1 MILRTIRPL
10 SACLAAVVVLAA
22 AGCAGKPQVA
32 PAPAEPPAAPAE
44 SAAARTM
51 RCGDQLVRLAIEGER
66 ARLEAGGETFELAAV
81 MASAG
86 ARYLGTEDPTT
97 TVWVSGS
104 RVRVTLRG
112 KEYPEC
118 VPVPDGAAALL
129 GAEWVVEDIAGA
141 GIVDRSHATLIFG
154 ADGRV
159 SGSGS
164 CNSYSAGYMVTGDSL
179 TITQAVS
186 TLKACVPALMS
197 QEEKFMGLLRDVRT
211 FAIAPDGALVL
222 RTADG
227 RTIKA
232 RRG

>member
-1 MILRTIRPL
+1 MIPRSIRPL
-10 SACLAAVVVLAA
+10 AVSLAAVAVLIV
-22 AGCAGKPQVA
+22 AGCAARQASV
-32 PAPAEPPAAPAE
+32 PAAVEPAVAEPSVAM
-44 SAAARTM
+44 TL
-51 RCGDQLVRLAIEGER
+51 RCGDQVIRLALAGER
-66 ARLEAGGETFELAAV
+66 ARLDVGAETIELAQV

-104 RVRVTLRG
+104 RVRLTLRG

-118 VPVPDGAAALL
+118 SPVTDGASALVGAA
-129 GAEWVVEDIAGA
+129 WVVEDIGGSA
-141 GIVDRSHATLIFG
+141 IVDRSQATLVFG

-164 CNSYSAGYMVTGDSL
+164 CNSYSAGYTTKGDSL
-179 TITQAVS
+179 TFTPAAS
-186 TLKACVPALMS
+186 TLKACDPALMA
-197 QEEKFMGLLRDVRT
+197 QEERFMGIFRDVRT
-211 FAIAPDGALVL
+211 FTITSDGALVL

-227 RTIKA
+227 RTMTA